1 MTATVDAR
9 AALQLKG
16 AIYEG
21 DILIRFKDANG
32 NFGARIGP
40 ISPVKLAI
48 NPGET
53 TVKTRTLKLR
63 KMWGQRA
70 DPVTTEAAEPKV
82 AFETDDANAEL
93 IRLALR
99 GTVEAVNEA
108 AAADVTDEAVPVPR
122 KGDWL
127 QLPHR
132 NIAVAGFSGK
142 HAAGAVLVA
151 GTDYVL
157 QDIWLQYGLVWI
169 PATSTIAP
177 NEACKWSYDA
187 GAVTGTNLIGNTE
200 AQVTLNVEMFGTN
213 RVDQSSIHLVIHEI
227 AVTSA
232 TETDFAGSDY
242 FKPQFSGVMS
252 TPNGKAGPYEIETL
266 TFAAP

>member
-9 AALQLKG
+9 AAQQLKG

-21 DILIRFKDANG
+21 DILIRIKDANG
-32 NFGARIGP
+32 NWGGRIGP
-40 ISPVKLAI
+40 ITPAKLAL

-53 TVKTRTLKLR
+53 TVITRTLKLR
-63 KMWGQRA
+63 GMWGQRA
-70 DPVTTEAAEPKV
+70 DPVTTEAAEPTV

-99 GTVEAVNEA
+99 GTFETVSEA
-108 AAADVTDEAVPVPR
+108 AAADVTDEVVAVPR

-132 NIAVAGFSGK
+132 NIAVAGFAGK
-142 HAAGAVLVA
+142 HAAGAALVA
-151 GTDYVL
+151 GADYVL

-169 PATSTIAP
+169 PPASSIAP
-177 NEACKWSYDA
+177 GELCKWSYDA
-187 GAVTGTNLIGNTE
+187 GAVAGTNLIGNTE
-200 AQVTLNVEMFGTN
+200 AQTTLSLEMFGTN
-213 RVDQSSIHLVIHEI
+213 RVDRSSIHLTIHEI

-232 TETDFAGSDY
+232 TETDFAGSEY

-266 TFAAP
+266 TFA